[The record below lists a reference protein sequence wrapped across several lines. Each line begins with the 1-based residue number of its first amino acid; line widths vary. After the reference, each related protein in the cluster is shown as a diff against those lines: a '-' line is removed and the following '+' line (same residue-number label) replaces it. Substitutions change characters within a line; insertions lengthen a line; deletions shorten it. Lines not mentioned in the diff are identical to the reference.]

1 MVPTLG
7 GSNLSSITKT
17 TPSSVSE
24 LLFLAFL
31 LTMSSLSGTEE
42 PELVVLLSDE
52 SAVLGALGTSVIGVT
67 SSLRRKKKGHLIKSS
82 VNFQVARTHIRTVQ
96 FSAARLNPLKNT
108 VLVFRMLSV
117 CNRGDTI
124 QYHGGLRSR
133 S

>member
-1 MVPTLG
+1 MVSTLG

-67 SSLRRKKKGHLIKSS
+67 SSLRRKKRTFNKIITNWSHGPHHLRQGS
-82 VNFQVARTHIRTVQ
+82 T
-96 FSAARLNPLKNT
+96 
-108 VLVFRMLSV
+108 
-117 CNRGDTI
+117 
-124 QYHGGLRSR
+124 Y
-133 S
+133 